1 MGKGEIMYYIVGTK
15 KQFNDLQGT
24 LNHILSE
31 RVLASLFDKVALLDE
46 YYGSARD
53 LQKDL
58 GGYCVVFPTI
68 EDCTESYRPLLD
80 KHYIQNEM
88 YEYRKEH
95 TDGDCCWIEELYMI
109 SSDYGLVLFYLKNSE
124 TKGGAEEQ

>member
-1 MGKGEIMYYIVGTK
+1 MMYYIVGTK
-15 KQFNDLQGT
+15 RQFKDLQET
-24 LNHILSE
+24 LSQILSE
-31 RVLASLFDKVALLDE
+31 RVLTSLYDKVALLDE
-46 YYGSARD
+46 YYGSARN

-68 EDCTESYRPLLD
+68 EDCTESYQTVLD
-80 KHYIQNEM
+80 KHYIQKEL

-109 SSDYGLVLFYLKNSE
+109 SSDYGIVLFYPKNSRAE
-124 TKGGAEEQ
+124 GGAEEQ